1 MHIRVNYQIN
11 TFALKAAS
19 GGRRG
24 REDLVRDVGRE
35 GDERI
40 ADLQRG
46 CSFFIACATIL
57 CGGLDFQDI

>member
-1 MHIRVNYQIN
+1 MLWWGALKLLKNTVSNIRVNYQIN

-24 REDLVRDVGRE
+24 REDLVRDVGKE

-40 ADLQRG
+40 ADLQ
-46 CSFFIACATIL
+46 IY
-57 CGGLDFQDI
+57 Q

>member
-24 REDLVRDVGRE
+24 REDLVRDVGKE

-40 ADLQRG
+40 ADLQ
-46 CSFFIACATIL
+46 IY
-57 CGGLDFQDI
+57 Q